1 MSKYRDLIGDAV
13 AEALGDALLCSRDWS
28 AWSYGTM
35 SEDDFSPAW
44 EDNEFVDGI
53 VDAVMDVPVVKEL
66 VGTPRELEDLPYGV
80 VLIDSTQV
88 VYQNDRQDG
97 HQDCCWL
104 RPGTLD
110 RYPLRY
116 INLPATVLH
125 TPINPS
131 RTTKIL

>member
-1 MSKYRDLIGDAV
+1 MNKYRDLIGDAV

-97 HQDCCWL
+97 VQVNIWIETG
-104 RPGTLD
+104 REK
-110 RYPLRY
+110 RYPSSD
-116 INLPATVLH
+116 INLPATILH